1 MASDALTTRLLHLG
15 RAALLLGLLWLA
27 ASLAQAQA
35 LQPVPTLSGRV
46 LDLAQVLGASEH
58 AALTQQLADVEQTLG
73 TQIVVVLV
81 GSTQPEDIADYTQ
94 RLGDAWKIGR
104 RDVGDGL
111 LIVAAIQDR
120 RVRIAPAKSLEGA
133 LPDLKAKQIIDQAI
147 VPHFKQ
153 GQWALGLGAAL
164 REVQAAL
171 AQEQLPSPQ
180 AASKTWSGMAQDGL
194 QTTMETA
201 IEWAVLL
208 LMVIPVACAV
218 LIRMLGKRLGL
229 LAGAAVGGAVG
240 WSVTGSLV
248 IAVLATFG
256 AFVIGAFSSLR
267 GYGPPTPSGAW
278 SKRGR
283 QGGAAWPGMDG
294 GHSSGGSWG
303 GGGFSSGG
311 GGNFGGGG
319 ASGNW

>member
-1 MASDALTTRLLHLG
+1 MRLLHLG
-15 RAALLLGLLWLA
+15 RAALVQCLLWLT

-35 LQPVPTLSGRV
+35 PQPVPALSGRV
-46 LDLAQVLGASEH
+46 LDLAQVLSASEQ

-73 TQIVVVLV
+73 AQIVVVLV

-111 LIVAAIQDR
+111 LIVAAVQDR

-133 LPDLKAKQIIDQAI
+133 LPDLKAKQIIDRAI

-164 REVQAAL
+164 GEIQVALTQA
-171 AQEQLPSPQ
+171 QLPSPQ
-180 AASKTWSGMAQDGL
+180 AASTTLGGASPPFFETLIDG
-194 QTTMETA
+194 
-201 IEWAVLL
+201 AVLL
-208 LMVIPVACAV
+208 LMVIPVACAI
-218 LIRMLGKRLGL
+218 LMRALGKRLGL
-229 LAGAAVGGAVG
+229 LAGAAVGGGVG
-240 WSVTGSLV
+240 WLATGSLV
-248 IAVLATFG
+248 IAVLASLG

-267 GYGPPTPSGAW
+267 GYGPTTPSGAW
-278 SKRGR
+278 SRRGR

-294 GHSSGGSWG
+294 GHRAGGSWG

>member
-1 MASDALTTRLLHLG
+1 MRLLHLG
-15 RAALLLGLLWLA
+15 RAAFVLCLLWLL

-35 LQPVPTLSGRV
+35 LQPVPALSGRV
-46 LDLAQVLGASEH
+46 LDLAQVLSASEH
-58 AALTQQLADVEQTLG
+58 AALTQQLAEVEQTLG

-133 LPDLKAKQIIDQAI
+133 LPDLKAKQIIDRAI
-147 VPHFKQ
+147 APHFKQ

-171 AQEQLPSPQ
+171 TQEQLPSPQ
-180 AASKTWSGMAQDGL
+180 GASKTGTATNFL
-194 QTTMETA
+194 ETA

-208 LMVIPVACAV
+208 LMVIPVACAI
-218 LIRMLGKRLGL
+218 LIRALGKRLGL

-240 WSVTGSLV
+240 WLVTGSLV

-267 GYGPPTPSGAW
+267 GYGPTTPSGAW
-278 SKRGR
+278 SRRGR
-283 QGGAAWPGMDG
+283 HGGAAWPGMDG
-294 GHSSGGSWG
+294 GHRAGGSWG